1 MRVLFSFK
9 TVSKRVVSFTLAFLI
24 IISSISFES
33 KASNNVKIIEAIQVK
48 GATFNTGIIP
58 NEHYTIEISFSL
70 KNPQNQYVNVYEA
83 GKMAIRNEA
92 SLGIFVR
99 FGVYN
104 EKFYKPEAD
113 LEYYVCQKENV
124 FIVNNDTVRKPVM
137 RSLNNTTLTFGNF
150 VGTVNYFCVKNENY
164 QTVMELYPAIDDS
177 GKACMYDTVNK
188 QYVYGKG
195 TVKAIE
201 GENKYYRYTETSN
214 ENSVQKDEIIEE
226 TKPEKGNDQKE
237 ENNAIKDSEGEKEQ
251 EANANDDKAEEK
263 FVKVKALKIDNG
275 TFNTKIKLEQN
286 DSYEMIFSINN
297 LGIYK
302 DIVTSSPY
310 ALRIES
316 KNGLYYRHGWYNEKV
331 CVPEADVKIDYLQKK
346 NVAYVDG
353 VKKRSASNQTAAAT
367 KNLIFGGFK
376 GIIEAFKV
384 WDQSD
389 KLIAD
394 YIPVI
399 DEEGVACLYDNISGS
414 FLYCSN
420 KCTAVQ
426 TVSYA
431 NPAPSNSSSS
441 KEDEKTEQT
450 NKEDE
455 NTNQNSKEDEQL
467 SQNQPTEQTKTEEQ
481 NKPVE
486 KEAEAPSNTN
496 STKEEKFK
504 QLVMTIIETGDGSVH
519 DISSYGFKSY
529 KEVSAIYNSVIANEK
544 KIAYNSAFNMYYT
557 TTTGGGIVKTFQVCQ
572 MDSGYLSRY
581 TQMKAIVSQIKQ
593 ETSGMTDLQKVVYIH
608 DYIVDRASYT
618 KTGDMIY
625 TAAGALVNKKAL
637 CAGYAY
643 AMVLLLQETGVESDV
658 VIPSDEFAHMWV
670 QVKLNGEWYYADPT
684 WDDTRSSVSGQ
695 VSHKYLL
702 RNETEF
708 MNLTYKGF
716 VKGVCKSTKYSNWK
730 IHDIVGKIQYKDGNW
745 YYVDSSTKKTVY
757 ITF

>member
-9 TVSKRVVSFTLAFLI
+9 TVSKRVVSFTLAFFI

-58 NEHYTIEISFSL
+58 NEHYTIEIRFSL
-70 KNPQNQYVNVYEA
+70 KNPQNQYVNIYEA

-124 FIVNNDTVRKPVM
+124 FTVNNDTVRKPVM

-399 DEEGVACLYDNISGS
+399 DEEGIACFYDNVSGG

-426 TVSYA
+426 NVSVSQA
-431 NPAPSNSSSS
+431 TSSENNSSDT
-441 KEDEKTEQT
+441 KDDEKTEQN
-450 NKEDE
+450 NKEE
-455 NTNQNSKEDEQL
+455 NTNQNNNEKEQV
-467 SQNQPTEQTKTEEQ
+467 SQNKPEEQ

-486 KEAEAPSNTN
+486 KETEAPANTN
-496 STKEEKFK
+496 LTKEEKFK
-504 QLVMTIIETGDGSVH
+504 QLVMTIIENGDGSVH

-529 KEVSAIYNSVIANEK
+529 KEVSVIYNSVVANEK
-544 KIAYNSAFNMYYT
+544 KIAFNSAYNMYYT

-572 MDSGYLSRY
+572 MDSGYLNRY
-581 TQMKAIVSQIKQ
+581 AKMKAIVADMKQ
-593 ETSGMTDLQKVVYIH
+593 VTSGMTDIQKVVYIH
-608 DYIVDRASYT
+608 DYVVDSASYVT
-618 KTGDMIY
+618 SGDMIY

-637 CAGYAY
+637 CVGYAE
-643 AMVLLLQETGVESDV
+643 AMALLLQEVGVECETVS
-658 VIPSDEFAHMWV
+658 PLTFEHMWV
-670 QVKLNGEWYYADPT
+670 KVKLDGAWYYADAT
-684 WDDTRSSVSGQ
+684 WDDTRTSIKGQ

-702 RNETEF
+702 RTEKEF
-708 MNLTYKGF
+708 ANLGYKDLDT
-716 VKGVCKSTKYSNWK
+716 GVCTSTKYSNWK
-730 IHDIVGKIQYKDGNW
+730 IHDIVGKIQYKNGSW
-745 YYVDSSTKKTVY
+745 YYVDANTQKTVY